1 MDLSIDL
8 EYLELCN
15 YLLTQSNID
24 AAIDNGDSLESVERW
39 INEGIKPF
47 FIQIKSNF
55 FIHVSYRIL
64 SVSNK
69 KEQGGHIY

>member
-47 FIQIKSNF
+47 LF
-55 FIHVSYRIL
+55 R
-64 SVSNK
+64 
-69 KEQGGHIY
+69 